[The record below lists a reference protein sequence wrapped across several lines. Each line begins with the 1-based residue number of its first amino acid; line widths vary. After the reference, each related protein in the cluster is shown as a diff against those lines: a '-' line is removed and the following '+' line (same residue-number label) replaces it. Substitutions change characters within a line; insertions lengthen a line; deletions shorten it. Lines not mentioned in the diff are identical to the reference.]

1 MRLGASTERWVRVP
15 TVANKALIILLNL
28 KFQLQ
33 NYLQSVEY
41 LREDGSWEIGGDL
54 IRGRSSPSVLHV
66 TKKFNFEVDT
76 ESKRNSRLGSATF
89 FSKILDSL
97 NSTSA
102 DPKVLE
108 VARRQSPRMTIRIV
122 IQKLFYSA
130 LFDISA
136 CVKSFFSR
144 WQFCNFFEQ
153 KSEILVQRNFFPS
166 QREKQL
172 QAAGIVQY
180 ILLSFSSKFAF

>member
-1 MRLGASTERWVRVP
+1 M
-15 TVANKALIILLNL
+15 
-28 KFQLQ
+28 
-33 NYLQSVEY
+33 
-41 LREDGSWEIGGDL
+41 
-54 IRGRSSPSVLHV
+54 
-66 TKKFNFEVDT
+66 
-76 ESKRNSRLGSATF
+76 
-89 FSKILDSL
+89 DSL
-97 NSTSA
+97 NSTFV

-136 CVKSFFSR
+136 CVKSFFFR
-144 WQFCNFFEQ
+144 GGNFAIFSS
-153 KSEILVQRNFFPS
+153 KNRKFWCREISSPS

-172 QAAGIVQY
+172 HAAGIVQY